1 MRYIKP
7 WLALAALAAV
17 SAGAQ
22 AVPTI
27 EPGMSQTQVAERLGQ
42 PLAVRTYG
50 SFTYLLYRNGCEKK
64 CGMND
69 LVVLDSNKVVDAV
82 FRSSARKYAGTS
94 SSPRSIP
101 ATEARRGTSG
111 GQLYTPPKKPD
122 ADEQTSQREAKP

>member
-7 WLALAALAAV
+7 WLALTVLAV
-17 SAGAQ
+17 LSVEAQ
-22 AVPTI
+22 TAPTI
-27 EPGMSQTQVAERLGQ
+27 EPGMSQSQVEERLGQ

-50 SFTYLLYRNGCEKK
+50 SFTYLLYRNGCEKR

-82 FRSSARKYAGTS
+82 FRSSARKYAGSS
-94 SSPRSIP
+94 SSPRAIP
-101 ATEARRGTSG
+101 ADEARRGTSG

-122 ADEQTSQREAKP
+122 ANEQTSQRETQP

>member
-7 WLALAALAAV
+7 WLTLAALATI
-17 SAGAQ
+17 SLGAQ

-27 EPGMSQTQVAERLGQ
+27 EPGMTQTQVEERLGQ
-42 PLAVRTYG
+42 PAAVRTYG

-82 FRSSARKYAGTS
+82 FRSAARKYAGTS
-94 SSPRSIP
+94 SSPRAIP
-101 ATEARRGTSG
+101 ADEARRGTSG

-122 ADEQTSQREAKP
+122 AKEQTSQREAQP